1 MSSEILLCILNTSRS
16 KQGRP
21 PCHSRSYVR
30 GLDWI
35 ERFAMPR
42 ILHLPSE
49 LNLRRSLRSA
59 ISISCRMPSI
69 VAMVEY
75 LLLLTY
81 QQLACCKDANL
92 TSILERNTRSLP
104 SGSTFLWSFQR
115 SCMSAC
121 QSYVVRNSALTS
133 LLPLTGVDDDDGS
146 SALAPPLKI
155 DFGRPTNDD
164 GEPAEYP
171 LPPGPV
177 VGSDTWHADV
187 SPLHPLCRL
196 MARR

>member
-35 ERFAMPR
+35 ERFAMTR

-59 ISISCRMPSI
+59 ISISCRMSSI

-75 LLLLTY
+75 LLLHINSLRIVKMRILHLFSNATRDHSP
-81 QQLACCKDANL
+81 LA
-92 TSILERNTRSLP
+92 
-104 SGSTFLWSFQR
+104 LWSFQR

-121 QSYVVRNSALTS
+121 QSYVVRNSTLTS

-155 DFGRPTNDD
+155 YFGRPTNDD

-171 LPPGPV
+171 LHPGP
-177 VGSDTWHADV
+177 GSPQPGCFPWSDPTRGTPM
-187 SPLHPLCRL
+187 SPRSVHSTD
-196 MARR
+196 